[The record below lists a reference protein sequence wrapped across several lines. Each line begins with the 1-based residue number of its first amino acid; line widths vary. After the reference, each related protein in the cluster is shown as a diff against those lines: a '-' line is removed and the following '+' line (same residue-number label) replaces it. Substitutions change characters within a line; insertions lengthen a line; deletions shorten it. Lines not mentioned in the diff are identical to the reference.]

1 MTFGN
6 GFFLVDSDGV
16 VPAPTLR
23 VTLSSCD
30 YDAVS
35 LMLPL
40 GAIVDGRQPTWI
52 GQVTGWDYESF
63 VGFQWDAERAAIAE
77 VFATRGGW
85 CADAD

>member
-1 MTFGN
+1 
-6 GFFLVDSDGV
+6 V

-23 VTLSSCD
+23 TTLSSCD

-40 GAIVDGRQPTWI
+40 GVVDGNGQRTWI
-52 GQVTGWDYESF
+52 GQLTGWDYESF
-63 VGFQWDAERAAIAE
+63 VGFQWSAKQAGITE

-85 CADAD
+85 CPQGGEW